1 MYYFH
6 EIQLC
11 RICHV
16 SYFSSIRLE
25 KGEWGVGGEK
35 QTPLNKCKKQKALD
49 KNKQFHTHY
58 VSPGLFLAATNSVSS
73 Q

>member
-1 MYYFH
+1 MRYNYAGFLMYLSFP
-6 EIQLC
+6 LLDWG
-11 RICHV
+11 RG
-16 SYFSSIRLE
+16 
-25 KGEWGVGGEK
+25 GEGWSGGEK

-58 VSPGLFLAATNSVSS
+58 VSPGLLLAATNSVSS